1 MNLGDNKSK
10 VSTQIKPL
18 LSRGSGENLF
28 SNYPSSLIY
37 FILQAEPLL
46 ILSLWTRGL
55 FLCYIFATDL
65 SYHHSLMKIKH
76 FKQGYSGFPRVI
88 ITLLSEWP
96 QGFKES
102 RSYHCE
108 TAQTVGVLYYH
119 TGSRIKEKKNRL
131 EFMSC
136 GKLEQGI
143 LMVQGGWGSVIFWA
157 GLRMGKIKQ

>member
-37 FILQAEPLL
+37 FILQAKPLL

-65 SYHHSLMKIKH
+65 SYHHSLMKIKR

-88 ITLLSEWP
+88 ITLLSE
-96 QGFKES
+96 
-102 RSYHCE
+102 
-108 TAQTVGVLYYH
+108 
-119 TGSRIKEKKNRL
+119 
-131 EFMSC
+131 
-136 GKLEQGI
+136 
-143 LMVQGGWGSVIFWA
+143 
-157 GLRMGKIKQ
+157 

>member
-1 MNLGDNKSK
+1 MNLGENKFK

-18 LSRGSGENLF
+18 LSSGSGEKLF

-46 ILSLWTRGL
+46 ILSMWTRGL

-76 FKQGYSGFPRVI
+76 CKQGYSGFPRVT

-96 QGFKES
+96 QGFKEP
-102 RSYHCE
+102 RSHHCE
-108 TAQTVGVLYYH
+108 MAQTIGILYYH
-119 TGSRIKEKKNRL
+119 TGSKIKEKKRGGAL
-131 EFMSC
+131 SSWAVVSWSREFWWSR
-136 GKLEQGI
+136 EI
-143 LMVQGGWGSVIFWA
+143 
-157 GLRMGKIKQ
+157 MGV

>member
-1 MNLGDNKSK
+1 MNLGDNRFK

-18 LSRGSGENLF
+18 LSRGSGEKLF

-46 ILSLWTRGL
+46 ILSMWTRGL

-76 FKQGYSGFPRVI
+76 FEQGYSEFPRVT

-102 RSYHCE
+102 RSRHCE
-108 TAQTVGVLYYH
+108 MAQTIGVLYYH
-119 TGSRIKEKKNRL
+119 TGSRIKEKNNGL

-143 LMVQGGWGSVIFWA
+143 LMVQGDWGSIIFGA
-157 GLRMGKIKQ
+157 GLWMGKIK